1 MTTLKFDRK
10 SMVSSSELVRNLSKL
25 LDKSKE
31 SPLFVM
37 KNNEIENIIMSVD
50 HYEELIERISFLENY
65 LEDQIILKE
74 ISQRKESFNLK
85 ETLSEKEIDDLLS
98 E

>member
-1 MTTLKFDRK
+1 MTMLKLDRK
-10 SMVSSSELVRNLSKL
+10 SMVSSSELARNLSKL

-37 KNNEIENIIMSVD
+37 KNNEIENIIMSID

-85 ETLSEKEIDDLLS
+85 EALSEKEIDDLLNK
-98 E
+98 

>member
-1 MTTLKFDRK
+1 MTMLKLDRK
-10 SMVSSSELVRNLSKL
+10 SMVSSSELARNLSKL

-37 KNNEIENIIMSVD
+37 KNNEIENIIMSID

-65 LEDQIILKE
+65 LEDQIIFKE
-74 ISQRKESFNLK
+74 ISKRKESFNLK
-85 ETLSEKEIDDLLS
+85 EALSEKEIDDLLNK
-98 E
+98 